1 MVLYGRRDPAASDMR
16 GVALTAGTR
25 STRITGSHPQP
36 ERIASEN
43 LNSRIK
49 RFPGEYII

>member
-25 STRITGSHPQP
+25 STRIAGSHPHP
-36 ERIASEN
+36 SDRS
-43 LNSRIK
+43 LNGLRRK
-49 RFPGEYII
+49 T